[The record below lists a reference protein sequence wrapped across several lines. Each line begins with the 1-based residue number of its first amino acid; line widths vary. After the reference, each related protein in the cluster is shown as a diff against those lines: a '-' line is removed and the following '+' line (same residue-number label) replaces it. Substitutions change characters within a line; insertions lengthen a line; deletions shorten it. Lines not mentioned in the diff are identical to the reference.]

1 MINKFTSRKL
11 AVKHLFSLS
20 NYGHYTATAHKIIN
34 IVRIDYNVQVSWL
47 VTAQPFKQFEIKNV
61 YLVNPQ
67 NCFILAY
74 REPTIETIVLTQTL
88 QIFLILY
95 HLF

>member
-1 MINKFTSRKL
+1 M
-11 AVKHLFSLS
+11 V
-20 NYGHYTATAHKIIN
+20 GHT
-34 IVRIDYNVQVSWL
+34 
-47 VTAQPFKQFEIKNV
+47 QPFKQFDIKNV

-95 HLF
+95 H